1 MKMNLEPS
9 ELLEL
14 MAIDTQKPTEPH
26 IPGFR
31 FIREINFNHPADV
44 DPSLEDGEICFEVG
58 DIGSTYINTW
68 VYPCIITNQPGNQ
81 YLIFRRQ

>member
-14 MAIDTQKPTEPH
+14 MASDTQAQEPH

-31 FIREINFNHPADV
+31 FIREINFNAEVV
-44 DPSLEDGEICFEVG
+44 DPDLADGEICFEVGG

-68 VYPCIITNQPGNQ
+68 VYPCIISYQPGNQ